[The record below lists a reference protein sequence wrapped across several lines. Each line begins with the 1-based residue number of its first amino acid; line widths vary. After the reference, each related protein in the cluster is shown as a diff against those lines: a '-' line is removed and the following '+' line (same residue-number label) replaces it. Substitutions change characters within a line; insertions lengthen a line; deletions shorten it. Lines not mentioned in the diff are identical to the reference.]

1 MPLLETTLG
10 LIKVDKKDTQQNS
23 ESKSSNSST
32 RQKNDKQP
40 NVSREKLNSEELVED
55 RLIRENYGLV
65 VSQALCFF
73 NDCNFED
80 YVQAGLIGLLKAIR
94 THDKEKSSFSNYAH
108 VCIKNSMSTLRR
120 KLNRPSLTNK
130 MEEFYSEFPYNS
142 KDTILDYLPESFSEE
157 YKFIVKMRLEGYTN
171 KEISEYLRITKND
184 VSEKIRLI
192 IQMLREVN
200 S

>member
-1 MPLLETTLG
+1 M
-10 LIKVDKKDTQQNS
+10 DKKDTQQNL

-32 RQKNDKQP
+32 RQKSGKRSASNKD
-40 NVSREKLNSEELVED
+40 EFNSTELVED

-73 NDCNFED
+73 NDSNFED
-80 YVQAGLIGLLKAIR
+80 YIQAGLIGLLKAIR
-94 THDKEKSSFSNYAH
+94 THNEERASFSTYASIC
-108 VCIKNSMSTLRR
+108 VKNSISTLRK

-171 KEISEYLRITKND
+171 KEISEYLSITKND